1 MKIKISKNNNIITTV
16 EEWYQFA
23 PPKAKGKHWKDGRS
37 AKSLAQFM
45 TDKNQVKKLEDI
57 LVELKYD
64 TNGVISCTPE
74 ANTVL
79 PCKGNGRNHDLLM
92 IGEDFVVGIEAKV
105 SEPFG
110 EEISTELI
118 EASDNKKG
126 RIDKL
131 ANELFGC
138 KINEVKDGL
147 ELRYQLLTGVY
158 GTLRE
163 AENNQKSKALFLV
176 VVFTDG
182 LTSEDENAVNR
193 NNDDFKNFCQQIVLS
208 AEGGT
213 ICKSNVALTIKKVE
227 ISLKSEI

>member
-1 MKIKISKNNNIITTV
+1 MKIKISKNDNIITTV

-57 LVELKYD
+57 LVELEYNTK
-64 TNGVISCTPE
+64 GVISCTPE

-163 AENNQKSKALFLV
+163 AKNNKKSKALFLV
-176 VVFTDG
+176 IVFTDG
-182 LTSEDENAVNR
+182 ITTKEANAVVA
-193 NNDDFKNFCQQIVLS
+193 NNKDFEDFCKYIGLS
-208 AEGGT
+208 NNGGT
-213 ICKSNVALTIKKVE
+213 ISKLNVALTIKKVE
-227 ISLKSEI
+227 ISLNS